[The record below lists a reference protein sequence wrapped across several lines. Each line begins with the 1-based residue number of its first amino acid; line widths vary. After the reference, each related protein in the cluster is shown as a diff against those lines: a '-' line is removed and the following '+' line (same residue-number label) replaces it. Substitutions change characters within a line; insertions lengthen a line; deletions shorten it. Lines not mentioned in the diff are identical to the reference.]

1 MESLSKLSPHCPRWD
16 ELPRLALYM
25 DQVCIAVGDALG
37 PFLPCQE
44 YALTATMV
52 NNYVKQRLI
61 TPPEKKKYSP
71 LHVSRLIMIT
81 LFKRVLSLGEI
92 AALLDDLFASRD
104 PQAGYDLF
112 CQALEVTIQGQ
123 SCPAGCPPLLA
134 AALRSLAG
142 KLEFERLLPAPP
154 Q

>member
-1 MESLSKLSPHCPRWD
+1 MTT
-16 ELPRLALYM
+16 
-25 DQVCIAVGDALG
+25 I
-37 PFLPCQE
+37 
-44 YALTATMV
+44 
-52 NNYVKQRLI
+52 
-61 TPPEKKKYSP
+61 
-71 LHVSRLIMIT
+71 
-81 LFKRVLSLGEI
+81 FKGVLSLGEI
-92 AALLDDLFASRD
+92 AALLDDVFASRD

-112 CQALEVTIQGQ
+112 CQALEATIQGQ

>member
-16 ELPRLALYM
+16 ELPRLSLYM
-25 DQVCIAVGDALG
+25 DQVCIAIGDALG
-37 PFLPCQE
+37 PFLSCQE

-81 LFKRVLSLGEI
+81 LFMRVLSLGEI
-92 AALLDDLFASRD
+92 SALLDDLFAGRD
-104 PQAGYDLF
+104 PQTGYDLF
-112 CQALEVTIQGQ
+112 CQALEDTIQGQ
-123 SCPAGCPPLLA
+123 PCPADCPPLLA

-142 KLEFERLLPAPP
+142 KLEFERLLPSPP

>member
-71 LHVSRLIMIT
+71 LHVSRLIMI
-81 LFKRVLSLGEI
+81 
-92 AALLDDLFASRD
+92 
-104 PQAGYDLF
+104 QAGAVSRGDRRPIGRPI
-112 CQALEVTIQGQ
+112 CKPG
-123 SCPAGCPPLLA
+123 PP
-134 AALRSLAG
+134 S
-142 KLEFERLLPAPP
+142 RL
-154 Q
+154 